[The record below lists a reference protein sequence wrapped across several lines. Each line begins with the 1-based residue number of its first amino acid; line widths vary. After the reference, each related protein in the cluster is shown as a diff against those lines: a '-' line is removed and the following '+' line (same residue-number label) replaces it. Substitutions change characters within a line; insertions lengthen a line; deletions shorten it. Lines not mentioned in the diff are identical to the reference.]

1 MAKTL
6 TVINTNVGALMART
20 YAARANNVMTRSMER
35 LSSGQRINS
44 AADDAAGL
52 AVANKMESQ
61 GRGIKMAM
69 RNSKDGISLVQTA
82 ESAMQEVSNMVLR
95 MRELAVQMDNGVY
108 TSKDRDNAQLEI
120 NALVAEIDKIAAN
133 TRFNDVALL
142 DGSYDQTIRSGNT
155 NAETTRIRLDSLF
168 AKDNGSGSSI
178 TSRETSYGSG
188 PAATTPADFT
198 IEAADLLASR
208 LGISATSNG
217 SLGSTDSETVL
228 SNIVSG
234 ADYKHHGG
242 NTLLLKDNV
251 SNLGYSYATVSL
263 TDQQWDEVASN
274 LALTK
279 ILYEEI
285 ASLDPTASQYAAKI
299 TQIGENIAELE
310 VQRSEYIGS
319 LFHANDIDLQGVY
332 VEAMTGN
339 KYAELVNVFSDPD
352 TKQSITGQIAAVE
365 IDFQALTK
373 ELHNPR
379 TCAHCIAQASGAA
392 ASAPGG
398 SAGMGFTDGFDEDG
412 DRYAAIST
420 NSTSSGSGYASA
432 TSPSGGLSSIIS
444 GSKWN
449 NVGTDSNGTALSFS
463 YWNGN
468 DDSTSYNYSEGGTRS
483 SMDSHATSTN
493 NSVAHTKVFNEW
505 DKAAAFNFEEITET
519 GSDGNP
525 VGDIRVAILDT
536 MPSGA
541 AAYAYY
547 PSSSAKG
554 GDVYYGAAMMGN
566 ATDTDFVEGGYNWY
580 TALHEVGHALGLS
593 HPFDGGAADGST
605 LNLNL
610 DSQRNTVMT
619 YVQTDRNVRISKSGS
634 SLSIGNKVNISTP
647 GLLDIEAMEH
657 LYGSSGWSA
666 ANTATVYGTNAGD
679 GAGYTFNDSYESI
692 KVIADS
698 GGTDT
703 INASSVTTSN
713 IIDLTPGTYSSIN
726 YYATDAEK
734 IAAVSEGS
742 ASAVTWFTEQVANQ
756 DANASAA
763 TSHYSGYS
771 RTALYRGQ
779 DNLGIAHNTWVENAI
794 GGSGTDTITG
804 NSKGNELTGGGGNDT
819 IDGAGGVDVA
829 KYSGAFA
836 NYTITGSASA
846 LTVSHNSGGADGV
859 DSLSNVEYL
868 EFSDGVWSIAD
879 ALASNART
887 AASLGTL
894 VSSST
899 TETGGQTGGAANGD
913 GATNIGNLALK
924 DVKIETQGDAQNAVT
939 ILNRSLEQIATG
951 RAKLG

>member
-1 MAKTL
+1 
-6 TVINTNVGALMART
+6 
-20 YAARANNVMTRSMER
+20 
-35 LSSGQRINS
+35 
-44 AADDAAGL
+44 
-52 AVANKMESQ
+52 
-61 GRGIKMAM
+61 
-69 RNSKDGISLVQTA
+69 
-82 ESAMQEVSNMVLR
+82 
-95 MRELAVQMDNGVY
+95 
-108 TSKDRDNAQLEI
+108 
-120 NALVAEIDKIAAN
+120 
-133 TRFNDVALL
+133 
-142 DGSYDQTIRSGNT
+142 
-155 NAETTRIRLDSLF
+155 
-168 AKDNGSGSSI
+168 
-178 TSRETSYGSG
+178 
-188 PAATTPADFT
+188 
-198 IEAADLLASR
+198 
-208 LGISATSNG
+208 
-217 SLGSTDSETVL
+217 
-228 SNIVSG
+228 
-234 ADYKHHGG
+234 
-242 NTLLLKDNV
+242 
-251 SNLGYSYATVSL
+251 
-263 TDQQWDEVASN
+263 
-274 LALTK
+274 
-279 ILYEEI
+279 
-285 ASLDPTASQYAAKI
+285 
-299 TQIGENIAELE
+299 
-310 VQRSEYIGS
+310 
-319 LFHANDIDLQGVY
+319 
-332 VEAMTGN
+332 
-339 KYAELVNVFSDPD
+339 
-352 TKQSITGQIAAVE
+352 
-365 IDFQALTK
+365 LTK

-392 ASAPGG
+392 TGAAGG
-398 SAGMGFTDGFDEDG
+398 SGGMGFTDGFDEDG

-420 NSTSSGSGYASA
+420 DSTSTGSGYASA

-483 SMDSHATSTN
+483 SMDSHATGTN

-554 GDVYYGAAMMGN
+554 GDVYYGAAMMGD

-734 IAAVSEGS
+734 IAAVSAGS
-742 ASAVTWFTEQVANQ
+742 ASAEAWFTEQVANY
-756 DANASAA
+756 DATASAA

-868 EFSDGVWSIAD
+868 EFSDGVWNIAD
-879 ALASNART
+879 ALASNAAT

-899 TETGGQTGGAANGD
+899 TESGGQTGGATNGD

-924 DVKIETQGDAQNAVT
+924 DIKIETQGDAQNAVT

-951 RAKLG
+951 RAKLGAVSNRLSHNIDNQTQASMMTQAARGRVVDTDMAVESTKLAQEMILAQAAQQAINMATARQLNVLSLLET